1 MSEAEF
7 LGYVPTIAPEGA
19 ANVDSQFGVTTG
31 TVDIN
36 NPFNKT
42 CPPEFFIDEI
52 HIGETDDD
60 GYPITSNA
68 LPTPIKPGF
77 LSRIG
82 DRLFE
87 AVGVAIDVIEAS
99 TWRDIAFWSGYIIL
113 IGAFTG
119 AVVSIFV

>member
-7 LGYVPTIAPEGA
+7 LSDVNQLYPLNFDEG
-19 ANVDSQFGVTTG
+19 
-31 TVDIN
+31 
-36 NPFNKT
+36 
-42 CPPEFFIDEI
+42 
-52 HIGETDDD
+52 

-82 DRLFE
+82 DRLSE
-87 AVGVAIDVIEAS
+87 LRWVIETS
-99 TWRDIAFWSGYIIL
+99 SWRDIAFWSGYIIL

-119 AVVSIFV
+119 AVVSIFI